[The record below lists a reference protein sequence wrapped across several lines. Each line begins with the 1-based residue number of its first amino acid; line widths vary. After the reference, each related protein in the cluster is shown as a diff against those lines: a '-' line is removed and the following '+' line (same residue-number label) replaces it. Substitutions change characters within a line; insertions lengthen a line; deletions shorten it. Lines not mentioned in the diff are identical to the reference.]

1 MNESLRGWLYTS
13 GHGYNHWLHATNMM
27 AGKAKKPRNMRGF
40 LEFGRPEWTRT
51 IDLCHVKAAL

>member
-1 MNESLRGWLYTS
+1 MNESLKDWLYTS
-13 GHGYNHWLHATNMM
+13 GHGYSHWLYATMHD
-27 AGKAKKPRNMRGF
+27 GWKSKKPRNMRGF